1 MKSTK
6 KIAAAGVIAALV
18 FVATFF
24 IRIPIPNGY
33 LNLGDAVILISTLM
47 LGPFAAI
54 PAAIGAGLADLI
66 SGYSVYVIP
75 TIIIKGLMGFT
86 AGKILSHEKTVA
98 RKIIGFVLAELIM
111 VAGYFAFE
119 ALPFMY
125 GVEAAW
131 VDVPL
136 NAIEGAAAIAVAL
149 PASFA
154 GPLSKEV

>member
-1 MKSTK
+1 MKNTK
-6 KIAAAGVIAALV
+6 QIAAAGVISALV
-18 FVATFF
+18 FVATYF

-75 TIIIKGLMGFT
+75 TVIIKALMGLT
-86 AGKILSHEKTVA
+86 AGRILSHERSVA
-98 RKIIGFVLAELIM
+98 RRITGFLLAEMIM

-125 GVEAAW
+125 GPEAAW

-136 NAIEGAAAIAVAL
+136 NAIQGAAAIAVAL

-154 GPLSKEV
+154 GPFKKKL

>member
-86 AGKILSHEKTVA
+86 AGKILSHQKTVA

-136 NAIEGAAAIAVAL
+136 NAIQGAAAIAVAL

-154 GPLSKEV
+154 GPLNKKL

>member
-75 TIIIKGLMGFT
+75 TILIKGLMGFT
-86 AGKILSHEKTVA
+86 AGKILSKEKTVS
-98 RKIIGFVLAELIM
+98 RKLIGFILAELIM

-125 GVEAAW
+125 GVEAAL

-136 NAIEGAAAIAVAL
+136 NAIQGAAAIVVAL

-154 GPLSKEV
+154 GPLNKKL